1 MKVLQ
6 INKLYHPHTGGVEKV
21 VREIAEGF
29 LLRRVDV
36 DMEVLAC
43 SPRGAGSRDAVNGVR
58 VTRAA
63 SVGIYNSMPVSPHF
77 PLLLKKMSADKD
89 ILHFH
94 EPFPLG
100 ALSCLLVKP
109 RAKIVV
115 WWHSDIVRQ
124 KTLLKFYRPVL
135 NKFLERADRIITA
148 TARLV
153 EFSEILKPYA
163 HKCVVIPFGMNLDR
177 FLKAAGTD
185 AGGRTPTDAGGGAP
199 GCDIR
204 RRYGE
209 RVVLFVGRLVYYKG
223 VEHLIRAMREVRG
236 RALIVGDGPLDAQL
250 RRLAIRCG
258 VADRVAFLGRV
269 DDAALPA
276 YYHACD
282 VFVLPSTAASEAFG
296 LVQIEAM
303 ACAVPVVNTMLPSGV
318 PEVSVDSVTGLTVRP
333 GDAGALAGAI
343 NRLLDDAALREKY
356 GRAAAEAAEKR
367 FSLPLML
374 DKIYGVYEELL
385 QK

>member
-1 MKVLQ
+1 
-6 INKLYHPHTGGVEKV
+6 VEKV
-21 VREIAEGF
+21 VREIAEG
-29 LLRRVDV
+29 LGGRV
-36 DMEVLAC
+36 DMEALVC
-43 SPRGAGSRDAVNGVR
+43 SAGGAGGRDTVNGVP

-63 SVGIYNSMPVSPHF
+63 SLGIYNSMPVSPHF
-77 PLLLKKMSADKD
+77 PYLLKKMSAGRD

-100 ALSCLLVKP
+100 ALSCLIARP

-135 NKFLERADRIITA
+135 NKFLERADRIIAA
-148 TARLV
+148 TARHI
-153 EFSEILKPYA
+153 EFSEFLKPHA
-163 HKCVVIPFGMNLDR
+163 SKCEIIPFGVDLER
-177 FLKAAGTD
+177 FSEY
-185 AGGRTPTDAGGGAP
+185 GGAGAEGRAP
-199 GCDIR
+199 AAFEESRRIR

-223 VEHLIRAMREVRG
+223 VEHLIRAMMEVRG
-236 RALIVGDGPLDAQL
+236 RALIVGEGPLEAEL
-250 RRLAIRCG
+250 KRLALRCG
-258 VADRVAFLGRV
+258 VAERVTFLGRV

-303 ACAVPVVNTMLPSGV
+303 ACGKPVVNTMLPSGA
-318 PEVSVDSVTGLTVRP
+318 PEVSVDSVTGFTVRP

-356 GRAAAEAAEKR
+356 GRAAAATAKER
-367 FSLPLML
+367 FSLPMML

>member
-1 MKVLQ
+1 MKALQ
-6 INKLYHPHTGGVEKV
+6 INKLYHPHTGGVEKIV
-21 VREIAEGF
+21 QEIAEGF
-29 LLRRVDV
+29 SGRL
-36 DMEVLAC
+36 DMQVLAC
-43 SPRGAGSRDAVNGVR
+43 SARGAGSREVINGVQ
-58 VTRAA
+58 VVRAA
-63 SVGIYNSMPVSPHF
+63 SVGIFNSMPVSPGF
-77 PLLLKKMSADKD
+77 PFLLKKMSADRD

-100 ALSCLLVKP
+100 ALSCLMARP

-135 NKFLERADRIITA
+135 KKFLERADRIIAA
-148 TARLV
+148 TARLI
-153 EFSEILKPYA
+153 EFSEILKPHA
-163 HKCVVIPFGMNLDR
+163 RKCVVIPFGMDLER
-177 FLKAAGTD
+177 FINAAP
-185 AGGRTPTDAGGGAP
+185 AVLRESAR
-199 GCDIR
+199 IR
-204 RRYGE
+204 QEHGE

-223 VEHLIRAMREVRG
+223 VEHLIRAMRDVNG
-236 RALIVGDGPLDAQL
+236 RAMIVGEGPLEAEL
-250 RRLAIRCG
+250 KRLAVDCG
-258 VADRVAFLGRV
+258 VADRVTFLGRV
-269 DDAALPA
+269 DDAILPA
-276 YYHACD
+276 YYRACD

-303 ACAVPVVNTMLPSGV
+303 ACGKPVVNTMLPSGV

-333 GDAGALAGAI
+333 GDAGALAVAI
-343 NRLLDDAALREKY
+343 NRLLNDPALRAKY
-356 GRAAAEAAEKR
+356 GRAAALAARAR